1 MDRTGARGSVLHV
14 YMVMF
19 QEHTFVTIQIVYG
32 NVVDFIVRYLDLSE
46 ADKIEQEHRALRLGF
61 HRMSIYKS

>member
-1 MDRTGARGSVLHV
+1 MDRTGARGSVLHG

-32 NVVDFIVRYLDLSE
+32 NVVDFIVRYLDRSE
-46 ADKIEQEHRALRLGF
+46 ADKIE
-61 HRMSIYKS
+61 